1 MGVIFHSVNMVDN
14 DLIGIGT
21 NKSSYSELDR
31 YLSKCILQPM
41 ENQKRLA
48 ENLCLS
54 THTRVLAHKPL
65 HTCTYTHICTS
76 THSVKIFILKVGK
89 DYLVLARV
97 LYPLQIVTIAF
108 LAIVVTFLV

>member
-1 MGVIFHSVNMVDN
+1 MTTSSLNKCGRNGDGVIFHSVNVVDN

-48 ENLCLS
+48 
-54 THTRVLAHKPL
+54 
-65 HTCTYTHICTS
+65 
-76 THSVKIFILKVGK
+76 
-89 DYLVLARV
+89 
-97 LYPLQIVTIAF
+97 
-108 LAIVVTFLV
+108 